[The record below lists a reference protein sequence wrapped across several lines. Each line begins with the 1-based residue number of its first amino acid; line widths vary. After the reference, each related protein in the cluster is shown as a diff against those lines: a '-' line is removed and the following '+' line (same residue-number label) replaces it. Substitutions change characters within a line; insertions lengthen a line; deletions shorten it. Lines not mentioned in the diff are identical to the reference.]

1 MEKIT
6 VHTGT
11 AAPLRQSNVDT
22 DQIIPGE
29 FLKRI
34 SRTGYDDAVF
44 YEWRQDPDFVLNQPQ
59 YKGVSILVAGPEFGT
74 GSSREH
80 AVWGLVDYGFKVV
93 VSSRFADIFRGNS
106 GKNGLV
112 TAQVDQE
119 VVDALWARIEAD
131 PTTQITVDLEAC
143 EIRTGDLVAPF
154 QIDEYV
160 RWRFLE
166 GLDDIGI
173 TLRHEADITAFEAKR
188 PAFMPTTGSTGV

>member
-44 YEWRQDPDFVLNQPQ
+44 YEWRQDPEFVLNQPQ
-59 YKGVSILVAGPEFGT
+59 YQGVSILVAGPEFGT

-93 VSSRFADIFRGNS
+93 VSSRFADIFRGNA

-112 TAQVDQE
+112 TAQVDQS
-119 VVDALWARIEAD
+119 VVDQLWELVEAD
-131 PTTQITVDLEAC
+131 PTLPVTVDLEAR
-143 EIRTGDLVAPF
+143 EIRAGALVAPF
-154 QIDEYV
+154 EIDDYV

-173 TLRHEADITAFEAKR
+173 TLQGEADITTFEAAR
-188 PAFMPTTGSTGV
+188 PSFKPVTGSVGV

>member
-34 SRTGYDDAVF
+34 SRTGYEDAVF
-44 YEWRQDPDFVLNQPQ
+44 YEWRQDPEFVLNQPAYQ
-59 YKGVSILVAGPEFGT
+59 GVSILVAGPEFGT

-80 AVWGLVDYGFKVV
+80 AVWGLADFGFKVV
-93 VSSRFADIFRGNS
+93 ISSRFADIFRGNA

-112 TAQVDQE
+112 TAQVDQS
-119 VVDALWARIEAD
+119 VVDELWALVEAD
-131 PTTQITVDLEAC
+131 PTLAVTVDLEQR
-143 EIRTGDLVAPF
+143 EIRAGALTAPF
-154 QIDEYV
+154 QIDDYV

-173 TLRHEADITAFEAKR
+173 TLRHEADITAFEQAR
-188 PAFMPTTGSTGV
+188 PSFKPTTGSPV